1 MNATAITARMAM
13 TVRSLLI
20 DAPELVVHGRPD
32 ATRPAADGARGEY
45 RPRARARCTCS
56 DPRPLQDDVMPDD
69 RHVET
74 VAGTS
79 RRSVRCPG
87 RAAIEERKGGDR
99 YRGRVYRRPWRRDR
113 SGRGSAVTG
122 TLVTQATAAERP
134 ASALAPSQDRTN
146 QNQPDASTDTTLGR
160 VQGRDFPTAGCARN
174 ADMPSATEDG
184 GRRRCHAGRPTDRAV
199 PSTRARSCRRC
210 KPQPAPPVADRT
222 GGWAWSAAG
231 GTGP

>member
-1 MNATAITARMAM
+1 MV
-13 TVRSLLI
+13 VRTRR
-20 DAPELVVHGRPD
+20 GRPRTEPGENTGRGPGLD
-32 ATRPAADGARGEY
+32 AHARTPGLS
-45 RPRARARCTCS
+45 RTTSCRTIGMSKPWQARAG
-56 DPRPLQDDVMPDD
+56 D
-69 RHVET
+69 R
-74 VAGTS
+74 
-79 RRSVRCPG
+79 VRCPG